1 MFGVVGGCYGDLRQG
16 QKSEEKEK
24 SFDGALKTVLEFKA
38 QLIAAKSGKQR
49 KTSV

>member
-1 MFGVVGGCYGDLRQG
+1 MVAKAACGKIKNLKR
-16 QKSEEKEK
+16 KKK

-38 QLIAAKSGKQR
+38 QLIAAKLGKQG

>member
-1 MFGVVGGCYGDLRQG
+1 MLLMVAKAACGKIKNLKR
-16 QKSEEKEK
+16 KKK

>member
-1 MFGVVGGCYGDLRQG
+1 MLVAKAACSKNR
-16 QKSEEKEK
+16 KSEEKEK

-38 QLIAAKSGKQR
+38 QLIAAKSGKQG